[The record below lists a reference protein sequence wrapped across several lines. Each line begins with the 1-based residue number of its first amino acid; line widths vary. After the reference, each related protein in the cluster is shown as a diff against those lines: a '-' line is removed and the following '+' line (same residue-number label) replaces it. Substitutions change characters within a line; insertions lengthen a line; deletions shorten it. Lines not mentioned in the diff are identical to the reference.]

1 MNENMHIPVMLNE
14 TIDAL
19 QVRPGGIY
27 IDVTLGGGG
36 HFNKIL
42 EKLEGKGTIIGIDKD
57 EKAIISFKDK
67 IKGFE
72 KTGNIHTKISGSLK
86 ILLINRNYSD
96 LLEIL
101 KELDIDKVDGII
113 ADLGLATNQ
122 YQSGIGLSYLEDTL
136 LDMRMETG
144 LKVKASDLLNGLFEK
159 ELERLFSE
167 LGNIP
172 FAKKLTKEVIKQRN
186 IQPIMKTKQLTS
198 IIQKIVPYEYRKGTN
213 KHPEAKVFQAL
224 RIAVNHELVDLR
236 QLLPQAFEALAP
248 GGRLVVISFHSGE
261 DRIVKTYFRNL
272 EQEKS
277 IEYIFKLQKPAQ
289 DEILK
294 NKRSHSAK
302 LRAIKKI

>member
-1 MNENMHIPVMLNE
+1 MHIPVMLNE